1 MSHNRYG
8 YYLRNRVK
16 PTNPSSPRQQEI
28 RTILAECSQRWS
40 GTLTSDQR
48 AGWDVY
54 AANIARYNRIGS
66 TIYLTGHAMYVS
78 CNSAR
83 IYAGLDAVD
92 NAPTIL
98 TMPEADGSLAA
109 AASEATQKLAITFDD
124 TRDWCSEE
132 DAAMTIQMS
141 MPSGAGTNYNM
152 GPFRHA
158 GVILGNSTPPS
169 SPASL
174 DVPWPV
180 AENQLITVQAR
191 IVRADGRLTQPFR
204 DSGRVGP

>member
-28 RTILAECSQRWS
+28 RTIMAECSQRWS

-48 AGWDVY
+48 AGWEVY
-54 AANIARYNRIGS
+54 ASNIARYNRIGS

-92 NAPTIL
+92 DAPTIL
-98 TMPEADGSLAA
+98 TLPEVDGSLAA
-109 AASEATQKLAITFDD
+109 TANEGGQQISIAFDD
-124 TRDWCSEE
+124 TREWCSED
-132 DAAMTIQMS
+132 DAAMTLQMS

-152 GPFRHA
+152 GPFRHL
-158 GVILGNSTPPS
+158 GVILGNSTPPT
-169 SPASL
+169 SPATL
-174 DVPWPV
+174 DTVWPV
-180 AENQLITVQAR
+180 AQGQLITVQAR
-191 IVRADGRLTQPFR
+191 IIRADGRLTQPFR
-204 DSGRVGP
+204 DTSRVAD